1 MDARFSPAFESIE
14 VELAKERSLHDDNE
28 VDWESIRDQCEIFLA
43 AHSKDL
49 RVAIWLTW
57 SLHKRESFAGLLA
70 GCTLVH
76 QLCKTYWGSLHPL
89 KPRTRAAAF
98 NWLMPRLEKTLSE
111 HVAIADQ
118 LPLFRQ
124 LAALLR
130 DLEDV
135 LDKNLGDE
143 APLLL
148 PLSRRLDDLVAR
160 SAEGLPAPGSVGAA
174 LAHVKQVAT
183 QVFVPSTSIENERE
197 ANKSLRDL
205 QDQVRPLCG
214 YWLRQ
219 KTSDIRALRLA
230 RTLMW
235 LPIHGLPE
243 HNAERIT
250 SLRGIPVDMLLRF
263 QDLFK
268 QGKYADLLLELET
281 TTSRCPFW
289 LDGQRMAWECL
300 QALPAPQACR
310 ELEIQLALFLQDLP
324 GLESLHFHEGTPFAD
339 AQTCSWLIAYVMPQ
353 LKSATEVHS
362 ATSLTSREEI
372 EPCWEEA
379 LREAIS
385 TFEQIGLKAAVQ
397 QLKKGMSSAS
407 GGRDRFFWQ
416 LTIAR
421 LCISARKYE
430 LAKTQ
435 LEVLDQQLSDSNLS
449 EWEPLLVLEVLN
461 LLYRCCELL
470 PQNHSI
476 RERKEEVHRRLCHL
490 DLEVLLE

>member
-43 AHSKDL
+43 THSKDL

-76 QLCKTYWGSLHPL
+76 QLCKTYWSSLHPL
-89 KPRTRAAAF
+89 KPRTRTAAF

-124 LAALLR
+124 LAVLLR

-135 LDKNLGDE
+135 LSKNLGAE

-148 PLSRRLDDLVAR
+148 PLSRRLDDLVTR

-250 SLRGIPVDMLLRF
+250 SRPTQFVEQQDDHAQVEALHMRIPTL
-263 QDLFK
+263 
-268 QGKYADLLLELET
+268 A
-281 TTSRCPFW
+281 
-289 LDGQRMAWECL
+289 
-300 QALPAPQACR
+300 ALPAPDAVPDSAPPSTFWQHFGASLGIDLSQMPAAQR
-310 ELEIQLALFLQDLP
+310 EQLAVNAAQLLRTCTLELRQCLHTCAQLKREMLGESSEALNRGHIDAIAIDQLLAFPEDSKAQITQAGRTLQRHQVAAMAASRVALRSTLEQLSPAQATLHFERSGHRRWFTSDNHWGSYRHLHQT
-324 GLESLHFHEGTPFAD
+324 LEESLRVQPLGAHFAR
-339 AQTCSWLIAYVMPQ
+339 AYAEQQGLLSTLDTLPCG
-353 LKSATEVHS
+353 
-362 ATSLTSREEI
+362 
-372 EPCWEEA
+372 EP
-379 LREAIS
+379 
-385 TFEQIGLKAAVQ
+385 
-397 QLKKGMSSAS
+397 
-407 GGRDRFFWQ
+407 
-416 LTIAR
+416 
-421 LCISARKYE
+421 
-430 LAKTQ
+430 
-435 LEVLDQQLSDSNLS
+435 
-449 EWEPLLVLEVLN
+449 
-461 LLYRCCELL
+461 
-470 PQNHSI
+470 
-476 RERKEEVHRRLCHL
+476 
-490 DLEVLLE
+490 